1 METINS
7 SIPNSDKHVI
17 SPHNITTWSG
27 HENEDDL
34 SWFLCKFSWI
44 LSNSLPLEVY
54 EEQWRELM
62 RADIGAWRVNKS
74 IKLWM
79 ARMEI

>member
-1 METINS
+1 MQ
-7 SIPNSDKHVI
+7 
-17 SPHNITTWSG
+17 
-27 HENEDDL
+27 
-34 SWFLCKFSWI
+34 I

-62 RADIGAWRVNKS
+62 HADIGAWRVNKS

-79 ARMEI
+79 ARVEILKYIS